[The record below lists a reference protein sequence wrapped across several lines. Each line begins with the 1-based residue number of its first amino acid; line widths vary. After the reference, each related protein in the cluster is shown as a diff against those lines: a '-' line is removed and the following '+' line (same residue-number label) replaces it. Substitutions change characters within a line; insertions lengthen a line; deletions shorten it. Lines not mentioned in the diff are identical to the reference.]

1 MGAVVSE
8 DQRKSIAEYV
18 EGAREE
24 GADVFQVI
32 NILIKRLRL
41 HQGYKCLQKYFV
53 DCENEFLLLL
63 TKSNPSSLKVFHK
76 IALAGI
82 ELWSTGV
89 GRTCTA
95 NSATYIA
102 LVLGRF
108 LNLDGTQNFHF
119 LYRSV
124 ALKPVVSTHQP

>member
-53 DCENEFLLLL
+53 DYVNEFLLFL
-63 TKSNPSSLKVFHK
+63 TKSNPS
-76 IALAGI
+76 
-82 ELWSTGV
+82 
-89 GRTCTA
+89 
-95 NSATYIA
+95 Y
-102 LVLGRF
+102 
-108 LNLDGTQNFHF
+108 
-119 LYRSV
+119 
-124 ALKPVVSTHQP
+124 